1 MKYKLL
7 IGGDNS
13 SMMRDFFM
21 SPHDQF
27 MCMSTSQYWEDISK
41 HFILYE
47 PHALIWLM
55 DYRDSQQIALLK
67 KIKSTRTFSG
77 TPIIIITDDETN
89 IYLESLHLDCIDMT
103 LCRPLTI
110 SSIYLRIFQFL
121 DQREKEKERRL
132 AEEKALLNEIAAK
145 AAQQNTIK
153 HVLVI
158 DDDRNILKLLKAAL
172 EEKYHVTTMISGK
185 MAERYLETKSCDVI
199 LLDYQMPGENGP
211 EVFQK
216 IKQIESAK
224 DIPIVF
230 LTGVADSDK
239 IAEVL
244 MLKPQGYLLKP
255 IDTERLLETIDHL
268 VNPANP

>member
-1 MKYKLL
+1 
-7 IGGDNS
+7 
-13 SMMRDFFM
+13 MMRDFFM

-55 DYRDSQQIALLK
+55 DYKDSQQVALLK
-67 KIKSTRTFSG
+67 KIRSTRTFAG
-77 TPIIIITDDETN
+77 IPIIIVTDEETN
-89 IYLESLHLDCIDMT
+89 LYLDSLHLDCIDML
-103 LCRPLTI
+103 LCRPITI
-110 SSIYLRIFQFL
+110 SNIYLQIFQYL
-121 DQREKEKERRL
+121 DQIEKEKERRL
-132 AEEKALLNEIAAK
+132 NEEKALMKEIAAK
-145 AAQQNTIK
+145 AAKNNTVK

-158 DDDRNILKLLKAAL
+158 DDDRNTLKLLKSAL
-172 EEKYHVTTMISGK
+172 EEKYHVTTMITGK

-211 EVFQK
+211 EVFRK
-216 IKQIESAK
+216 IKEIESAK

-255 IDTERLLETIDHL
+255 IDTERLLDTIERL
-268 VNPANP
+268 VNPDNQN